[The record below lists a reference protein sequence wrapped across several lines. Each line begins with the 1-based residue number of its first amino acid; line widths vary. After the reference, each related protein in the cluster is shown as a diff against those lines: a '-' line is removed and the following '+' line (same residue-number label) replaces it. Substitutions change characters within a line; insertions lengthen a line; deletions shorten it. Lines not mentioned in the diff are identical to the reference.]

1 MAICYDRLW
10 KLLIDKKMNR
20 TELKETSGIS
30 FNVLARL
37 GKNEPVS
44 FESIEKICFTLN
56 CNIEDIVEIQR
67 DNFIENVPKHY
78 TTIELFAGAGG
89 LALGIEK
96 AGFDTLGLIEFDKD
110 ASDSLKKNRPD
121 WRVINEDVA
130 NISCLNLEEYF
141 GIKKLK
147 VLNFIAFCLSIV
159 VAICIYVLLYK
170 FDNIYRVIISLLIS
184 ILICVFAIKRNRE
197 SFYDVANKLVSNE
210 MLELTINKN
219 KNYNLL
225 NIKLYFS
232 CYLSLHINALKFNQS
247 N

>member
-1 MAICYDRLW
+1 M
-10 KLLIDKKMNR
+10 LIKYIN
-20 TELKETSGIS
+20 TKEYYCD
-30 FNVLARL
+30 VL
-37 GKNEPVS
+37 
-44 FESIEKICFTLN
+44 
-56 CNIEDIVEIQR
+56 
-67 DNFIENVPKHY
+67 
-78 TTIELFAGAGG
+78 
-89 LALGIEK
+89 
-96 AGFDTLGLIEFDKD
+96 
-110 ASDSLKKNRPD
+110 
-121 WRVINEDVA
+121 
-130 NISCLNLEEYF
+130 EYF

-225 NIKLYFS
+225 NINNKWVLIDGNKSVVFIVPNNTFKS
-232 CYLSLHINALKFNQS
+232 KNEEEIFINLIEKQI
-247 N
+247 

>member
-1 MAICYDRLW
+1 M
-10 KLLIDKKMNR
+10 LIKYIN
-20 TELKETSGIS
+20 TKEDYCD
-30 FNVLARL
+30 VL
-37 GKNEPVS
+37 
-44 FESIEKICFTLN
+44 
-56 CNIEDIVEIQR
+56 
-67 DNFIENVPKHY
+67 
-78 TTIELFAGAGG
+78 
-89 LALGIEK
+89 
-96 AGFDTLGLIEFDKD
+96 
-110 ASDSLKKNRPD
+110 
-121 WRVINEDVA
+121 
-130 NISCLNLEEYF
+130 EYF

-225 NIKLYFS
+225 NINNKWVLIDGNKRYKLQINRLKGYYSSFWDFLIDQFNYLNLFS
-232 CYLSLHINALKFNQS
+232 NISECIQTFV
-247 N
+247 